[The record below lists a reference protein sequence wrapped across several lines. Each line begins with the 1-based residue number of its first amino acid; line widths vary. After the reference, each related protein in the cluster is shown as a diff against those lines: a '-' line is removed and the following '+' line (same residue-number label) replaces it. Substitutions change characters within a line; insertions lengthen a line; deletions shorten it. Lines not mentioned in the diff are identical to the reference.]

1 MEGQKGFLG
10 QQFKLQEAKIGE
22 FARNANR
29 RYQGTARSINQARSL
44 GQMSDMQAQ
53 KMLQGAYENYAK
65 QMLGIES
72 QIANL
77 EFQADKIRSAGEQA
91 RDLADRQD
99 VDNFFTNLNQDLV
112 NLGTAMQAGAKA
124 LNVKELDKQINSMMT
139 LLSPYGIGVRKDGK
153 GGHEFYSVVTGKTKT
168 LEETQAD
175 LKQARQEK
183 IEEVEEKTK
192 DK

>member
-1 MEGQKGFLG
+1 
-10 QQFKLQEAKIGE
+10 
-22 FARNANR
+22 
-29 RYQGTARSINQARSL
+29 
-44 GQMSDMQAQ
+44 
-53 KMLQGAYENYAK
+53 
-65 QMLGIES
+65 MLGIES

-77 EFQADKIRSAGEQA
+77 EFQADKIRSAGKQA
-91 RDLADRQD
+91 ADLANRQD

-153 GGHEFYSVVTGKTKT
+153 GGHEFYNVVTGKNKT

-175 LKQARQEK
+175 LRQARQEK
-183 IEEVEEKTK
+183 IEEVEEKNK